1 VIITRTPLRISLGG
15 GGTDLPSYYRRFGGF
30 VLSAAIDRYVYVAIN
45 RTFTDD
51 YFLKYSAIERVQRI
65 EDIDHP
71 IIREAL
77 RLHPIGPSI
86 ELVSVA
92 DIPAGTGLG
101 SSGTFTVGLLKS
113 IYAYMRQNVTAE
125 QIAAEACQI
134 EMELLGRPVGKQ
146 DQYAAAYGGL
156 ECLTF
161 PSDDAVAVEPL
172 AVSTHTLHDLQEHLC
187 MFFTGY
193 SRSADAILEEQ
204 RSHSTDGDS
213 EMIESLHHIKSLGL
227 ASRDAL
233 LRGDTTT
240 FAALM
245 NEHWEAK
252 KIRSRSMSNT
262 AIDAWYGV
270 GMENGALGGKLVGAG
285 SGGFLLFYAKD
296 TDRLRDALSA
306 EGLTEVRFQFDHDG
320 AVVLARD

>member
-1 VIITRTPLRISLGG
+1 VIITRTPLRITLGG
-15 GGTDLPSYYRRFGGF
+15 GGTDLPSYYEQFGGF
-30 VLSAAIDRYVYVAIN
+30 VLSAAIDRYIYVAIN

-65 EDIDHP
+65 EDIEHP

-101 SSGTFTVGLLKS
+101 SSGTFTVGLLRS
-113 IYAYMRQNVTAE
+113 IYAYMHQNVTTD
-125 QIAAEACQI
+125 QIAAEACHI
-134 EMELLGRPVGKQ
+134 EMDILGRPVGKQ

-156 ECLTF
+156 ERLTIG
-161 PSDDAVAVEPL
+161 PDGTVVAASL
-172 AVSTHTLHDLQEHLC
+172 QVSTDTLHDLEEHLC

-193 SRSADAILEEQ
+193 SRSADQILEEQ
-204 RSHSTDGDS
+204 RVQSSNGRTD
-213 EMIESLHHIKSLGL
+213 MIESLHKVKAIGL
-227 ASRDAL
+227 ASLEAL
-233 LRGDTTT
+233 QDGDTEA

-245 NEHWEAK
+245 NEHWEHK
-252 KIRSRSMSNT
+252 KQRSATMSNS
-262 AIDAWYGV
+262 AIDNWYQIGL
-270 GMENGALGGKLVGAG
+270 ENGALGGKLVGAG

-296 TDRLRDALSA
+296 ADQLRRALTS
-306 EGLTEVRFQFDHDG
+306 EGLTEVRFTFDHDG
-320 AVVLARD
+320 AVVLVRD